1 MKNYLRFF
9 VKATSYVIII
19 GCFLISC
26 FYFVSRGTSNYFN
39 IEITDV
45 LVAQLLSTCSLMFS
59 GLLSQQYTV
68 ENNRLHDYHEILTKE
83 TRANNLYVRN
93 NVVNLLTLSSPSV
106 IISLKDDKDYVRK
119 IVDCKHKLLAHFK
132 IIVPQ
137 EVELINCIDELCK
150 HSIQYYYGSS
160 DKDCEQLCLL
170 GKKLYY
176 LFSLYDYSDW
186 RYIKAHVRNFSIQ
199 DISDWEVIYKE
210 QKVVFENEKNKLK
223 SIQW

>member
-1 MKNYLRFF
+1 MKSYLRFY
-9 VKATSYVIII
+9 VKVMSYIIII
-19 GCFLISC
+19 GCFIITC

-106 IISLKDDKDYVRK
+106 IISLKDDKEYVRK
-119 IVDCKHKLLAHFK
+119 IVNCKHKLLAHFK
-132 IIVPQ
+132 IIIPQ
-137 EVELINCIDELCK
+137 EVDLINCIDELCK
-150 HSIQYYYGSS
+150 HSIRYYYKSS
-160 DKDCEQLCLL
+160 DEDCEKLCLL
-170 GKKLYY
+170 GQKLYY

-186 RYIKAHVRNFSIQ
+186 RYIKAHVKNFSIQ
-199 DISDWEVIYKE
+199 DISDWKVIYEKY
-210 QKVVFENEKNKLK
+210 KNDFENKKDIIKL
-223 SIQW
+223 IQW